1 MLASASPAASPA
13 RARIAGRVHIKR
25 IDHSAARIVSLS
37 PKPVAASDRD
47 FIPYL
52 TALKTGTVAT
62 FPEPRSHRVYSF
74 SPAKSFE
81 IKLYSGRSPSSI
93 AFDKPGVVTLGC
105 NIHDWMI
112 GYVLV
117 VSTPHFAK
125 TDAAGSESA
134 AFTLDGIPR
143 KAKYKPPLD
152 RLKY

>member
-1 MLASASPAASPA
+1 MWGSIGLSGEAGVFTVIA
-13 RARIAGRVHIKR
+13 RAR
-25 IDHSAARIVSLS
+25 
-37 PKPVAASDRD
+37 
-47 FIPYL
+47 
-52 TALKTGTVAT
+52 
-62 FPEPRSHRVYSF
+62 
-74 SPAKSFE
+74 
-81 IKLYSGRSPSSI
+81 PSTI

-125 TDAAGSESA
+125 TDASGRVHLRDLPAGSYAVQAWYPQQAAAIAPTTVSLEAAANESLA
-134 AFTLDGIPR
+134 VTMDVLPR